1 MTTLSKFEDQWL
13 GDKQIK
19 FIEERE
25 PSKSGVELVSV
36 VFNDGTRQEY
46 SKLMLEQEGVVTPQ
60 IQDLTAFRDKRIL
73 PIVKEV
79 LKMLL
84 KYNVKIEELDYLM
97 QQAFTSV
104 NMNLQK
110 AEANF
115 WGVERLG
122 QQTLVQVDDVL
133 LNSSNNQ

>member
-1 MTTLSKFEDQWL
+1 MTILSKFEDKWL

-19 FIEERE
+19 FVEERE
-25 PSKSGVELVSV
+25 PSKGGVELVSV
-36 VFNDGTRQEY
+36 VFNDGSRQEY

-60 IQDLTAFRDKRIL
+60 IQDLTEFRDKRIL

-110 AEANF
+110 AEAIF

-122 QQTLVQVDDVL
+122 QQTLVQVDDAL
-133 LNSSNNQ
+133 LAVDK

>member
-1 MTTLSKFEDQWL
+1 
-13 GDKQIK
+13 
-19 FIEERE
+19 
-25 PSKSGVELVSV
+25 
-36 VFNDGTRQEY
+36 
-46 SKLMLEQEGVVTPQ
+46 MLEQEGVVTPQ
-60 IQDLTAFRDKRIL
+60 IQDLTEFRDKRIL

-84 KYNVKIEELDYLM
+84 QYNVKIEELDYLM

-110 AEANF
+110 AETKF

-122 QQTLVQVDDVL
+122 QQTLVQVDDAL
-133 LNSSNNQ
+133 LS